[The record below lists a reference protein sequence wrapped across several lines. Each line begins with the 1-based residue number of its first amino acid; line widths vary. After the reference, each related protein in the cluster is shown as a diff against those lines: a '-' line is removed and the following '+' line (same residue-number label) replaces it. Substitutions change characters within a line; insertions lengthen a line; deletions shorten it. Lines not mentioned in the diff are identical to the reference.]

1 MSKIQLILI
10 KNKVQYDISQLVNQV
25 KWSGKQGSA
34 PRTLQFTLLND
45 NNLTKSGINIEDGH
59 TCIFKYDGSEVF
71 RGIILRQDENSSG
84 KKATYKAYDLGIYLS
99 NNKDTFSFTNKR
111 ADQIFKN
118 ICKRYGIAVG
128 NVANTKYVI
137 GELIQSKKKAWDCFL
152 SALSK
157 TYKHTGKR
165 YYIRAEKG
173 KLSLLQH
180 SDDVVDI
187 IAETGVNILD
197 YKKTKSYEKSVTRVV
212 CYNDDNSLVTSAKN
226 NSLESKIGI
235 FQDVINY
242 DDEKTTAQLKK
253 LCQTTLSEE
262 SKITHSVNI
271 SVLGNVKLISGRCLN
286 VIIKPLGISRKFYID
301 SDDHTFNY
309 DGTYETNLTLN
320 IYNETEWKDD
330 KDD

>member
-25 KWSGKQGSA
+25 KWSGKKGSA

-118 ICKRYGIAVG
+118 ICKRYGITVG
-128 NVANTKYVI
+128 SVANTKYVI

-165 YYIRAEKG
+165 YYIRSEKG
-173 KLSLLQH
+173 KLNLLKR

-197 YKKTKSYEKSVTRVV
+197 YKKTKSYEKIVTRIV

-226 NSLESKIGI
+226 TSLESKIGI

-253 LCQTTLSEE
+253 LCQTTLSEK
-262 SKITHSVNI
+262 SKITHSVSI
-271 SVLGNVKLISGRCLN
+271 SVLGNVKLISGRCIN

-301 SDDHTFNY
+301 SDTHTFNY
-309 DGTYETNLTLN
+309 DGTYETSLTLN

>member
-25 KWSGKQGSA
+25 KWSGKKGSA

-84 KKATYKAYDLGIYLS
+84 KKAIYKAYDLGIYLS

-118 ICKRYGIAVG
+118 ICKRYGITVG
-128 NVANTKYVI
+128 SVANTKYVI

-165 YYIRAEKG
+165 YYIRSEKG
-173 KLSLLQH
+173 KLSLLKR

-197 YKKTKSYEKSVTRVV
+197 YKKTKSYEKIVTRVV

-226 NSLESKIGI
+226 TSLESKIGI

-253 LCQTTLSEE
+253 LCQTTLSEK
-262 SKITHSVNI
+262 SKITHSVSI

-301 SDDHTFNY
+301 SDTHTFNY
-309 DGTYETNLTLN
+309 DGTYETSLTLN

>member
-10 KNKVQYDISQLVNQV
+10 KNKEQYDISQLVNQV
-25 KWSGKQGSA
+25 KWSGKKGSA
-34 PRTLQFTLLND
+34 PRILQFTLLND
-45 NNLTKSGINIEDGH
+45 NNFTKSGINIEDGH

-118 ICKRYGIAVG
+118 ICKRYGITAG
-128 NVANTKYVI
+128 SVANTKYVI
-137 GELIQSKKKAWDCFL
+137 GELIQSKKKAWDCLL

-165 YYIRAEKG
+165 YYIRTEKG
-173 KLSLLQH
+173 KLNLLQR

-187 IAETGVNILD
+187 IAETGINIMD
-197 YKKTKSYEKSVTRVV
+197 YKKTKSYEKTVTRVV

-226 NSLESKIGI
+226 TSLESKIGI

-262 SKITHSVNI
+262 SKITHSVSI
-271 SVLGNVKLISGRCLN
+271 SVLGDVNLIAGRCLN

-309 DGTYETNLTLN
+309 DGTYETSLTLN